1 MCQYRY
7 DYYGYC
13 QHQEFILVKL
23 CEDAISLARSD
34 KHQTKHNTEGAIVQA
49 PPIDTTTASLRAAES
64 NLCITKPSI
73 VPDRKVDRSIY
84 PSSTI
89 IHIIVST
96 MAPESQ
102 ETRLVPSPL
111 LHTPIENILILDSDH
126 EQEFVQEAERHYND
140 IISGGKSPAYYKAIE
155 IQLLQVLDRVR
166 ELVDPSSSAAVRLQ
180 QLHEHNDQSS
190 DQAVSIGPSTPKQ
203 IPLDNFPA
211 LSLTIAPRGDAP
223 IQSYAKVVMN
233 SLPQPPPAVVQKGEP
248 EKIIEPQP
256 ASHVSSV
263 KDEDG
268 DWYVVDRSGR
278 GTRSQ
283 KQHVAV
289 TERRTRKTLPQ
300 AWLQM
305 NEDAITPEDTSH
317 KSQQR
322 TARVK
327 GPHTQ
332 PPQAQVN
339 SLKSKSSKPTLTKTT
354 ASKTPGYAS
363 PTKASTIRTAGT
375 FDSARSPSPCK
386 SRSMRADTNA
396 TITPPDQQLSSRSVA
411 STVSDAARRK
421 NLPAHGKQP
430 VAQIAFG
437 LDGTFESVP
446 ASMAQTFSGN
456 SLRPSKKA
464 KLDLR
469 IHIPDPSSS
478 LPRPSSPSRIPIAV
492 PPNSSTEDYER
503 VASGRVTGQTVELT
517 EADRAAS
524 KLVDRA
530 SILDPIR
537 RRLSS
542 ASTTSQGRSST
553 SSTERQRKDSGAKS
567 LKDMVCVEGD
577 LTEEPNMIQDSGMAL
592 AEKDLQAKMQQP
604 PKAVVSSETSALEP
618 ASAHLLDTIKQTA
631 ETHAVRQMDGQVN
644 GHVAPSSGLE
654 EAQQAGKLLDFHA
667 ACQSQHISCASSP
680 EKDPAV
686 LKCVP
691 LQARTSRGHER
702 SSSGPAGFSLR
713 ATAAHFVP
721 TPTLQDDFGPLSA
734 PELASSFS
742 VPPASATLS
751 LAPALAS
758 APRLAPTLLSL
769 YPTILSTAV
778 PEISSQQFSTQLPST
793 MGGYSSWLPDDE
805 WNKLPYET
813 KRAISKERKE
823 RGSSSASS
831 PGFAS
836 TMFSN
841 FSTSP
846 SLSSMGPIIEPGIE
860 LDNPQWDWMQAGQ
873 GGVRFGRAPLPT
885 MPEPECDGNQRRG
898 WDVKSAAPGWR
909 YGWRGGDGLEISFK
923 GDGPVA
929 ERNPNAPVNFNE
941 YNNDL
946 YGKPTKKGQKY
957 GGRQWSKRNGIS
969 PNSRV
974 REWAKNANYPA
985 IPCGNF
991 EVVQAIEH
999 FPYFPNTWCHS
1010 CLPGHA

>member
-1 MCQYRY
+1 
-7 DYYGYC
+7 
-13 QHQEFILVKL
+13 
-23 CEDAISLARSD
+23 
-34 KHQTKHNTEGAIVQA
+34 
-49 PPIDTTTASLRAAES
+49 
-64 NLCITKPSI
+64 
-73 VPDRKVDRSIY
+73 
-84 PSSTI
+84 
-89 IHIIVST
+89 

-102 ETRLVPSPL
+102 ETRLVPLTL
-111 LHTPIENILILDSDH
+111 LHTPFEDILILDSDH
-126 EQEFVQEAERHYND
+126 EQEFIQETERHYND
-140 IISGGKSPAYYKAIE
+140 IISGGKPPAYYKAIE

-166 ELVDPSSSAAVRLQ
+166 ELADPSSSAAVRLQ
-180 QLHEHNDQSS
+180 QLHEHNGQSS
-190 DQAVSIGPSTPKQ
+190 DQAVSIGPSTPEQ

-211 LSLTIAPRGDAP
+211 LSLTITPRGDAP
-223 IQSYAKVVMN
+223 VQSYAKVVMN
-233 SLPQPPPAVVQKGEP
+233 SLPQPQPAVVQKDEP
-248 EKIIEPQP
+248 EEIIEPQS
-256 ASHVSSV
+256 ASVSSA

-278 GTRSQ
+278 GTRSL
-283 KQHVAV
+283 KQNVAV

-305 NEDAITPEDTSH
+305 NEDAVTPEDTSH
-317 KSQQR
+317 KSKQR
-322 TARVK
+322 PARAK

-332 PPQAQVN
+332 LLQAQAS
-339 SLKSKSSKPTLTKTT
+339 SLKSKSSKPNLTKTT

-396 TITPPDQQLSSRSVA
+396 TTTPSDQQLHSRSVA
-411 STVSDAARRK
+411 STVFEAARRK

-430 VAQIAFG
+430 VSQIAFG

-446 ASMAQTFSGN
+446 SSMLQTFSGN
-456 SLRPSKKA
+456 SVRPSKKA

-492 PPNSSTEDYER
+492 PPNSSTEDSEP
-503 VASGRVTGQTVELT
+503 VASGRVTGQTVELV

-524 KLVDRA
+524 KPVDRA

-553 SSTERQRKDSGAKS
+553 SSTERQRKDSGAKN
-567 LKDMVCVEGD
+567 LEEMACVEDD
-577 LTEEPNMIQDSGMAL
+577 LMEEPNMIHDSRMAL

-604 PKAVVSSETSALEP
+604 PKGVAHLETLALEP
-618 ASAHLLDTIKQTA
+618 ASAHSLDTIKQTA
-631 ETHAVRQMDGQVN
+631 ETHAVRQRDCQVKE
-644 GHVAPSSGLE
+644 HVTPSSGLE
-654 EAQQAGKLLDFHA
+654 EAQQAGRLLEFQA
-667 ACQSQHISCASSP
+667 ACHSQHISCASSP

-686 LKCVP
+686 LKCGPVK
-691 LQARTSRGHER
+691 ARTSKGHER

-721 TPTLQDDFGPLSA
+721 TPTSQNNFGPLSA

-742 VPPASATLS
+742 LPPTPATLS
-751 LAPALAS
+751 LAPALAF
-758 APRLAPTLLSL
+758 APQLAPTLLSL
-769 YPTILSTAV
+769 YPTILPTAV
-778 PEISSQQFSTQLPST
+778 PERSPQHFLTQLPST
-793 MGGYSSWLPDDE
+793 QDGCSSWLPDDE
-805 WNKLPYET
+805 WNNLPYET
-813 KRAISKERKE
+813 RRAISKERKE

-831 PGFAS
+831 PGLTS

-846 SLSSMGPIIEPGIE
+846 SLSSMGPVIEPGME
-860 LDNPQWDWMQAGQ
+860 VGNPQWDWMQAGQ
-873 GGVRFGRAPLPT
+873 GGVRFGRAPLPI
-885 MPEPECDGNQRRG
+885 MPEPEYDGNQRRG

-941 YNNDL
+941 YNNDF

-957 GGRQWSKRNGIS
+957 DMRQSSKRNGFS

-999 FPYFPNTWCHS
+999 LPYFPNTWCHS

>member
-1 MCQYRY
+1 
-7 DYYGYC
+7 
-13 QHQEFILVKL
+13 
-23 CEDAISLARSD
+23 
-34 KHQTKHNTEGAIVQA
+34 
-49 PPIDTTTASLRAAES
+49 
-64 NLCITKPSI
+64 
-73 VPDRKVDRSIY
+73 
-84 PSSTI
+84 
-89 IHIIVST
+89 

-102 ETRLVPSPL
+102 EMRSVSLTSS
-111 LHTPIENILILDSDH
+111 HYSFQDILTLNSDH
-126 EQEFVQEAERHYND
+126 EQEFAQEAERHYND
-140 IISGGKSPAYYKAIE
+140 IISGGKPPACYKAIE

-166 ELVDPSSSAAVRLQ
+166 ELADPSTSAAVRLQ
-180 QLHEHNDQSS
+180 QLHEHNGQSS
-190 DQAVSIGPSTPKQ
+190 DQAGSVDPSTPEQ
-203 IPLDNFPA
+203 ILLDNFPA
-211 LSLTIAPRGDAP
+211 LFLTVAPRSDAP

-233 SLPQPPPAVVQKGEP
+233 SLPRPPPAVAQKDEP
-248 EKIIEPQP
+248 EEIIEPQP
-256 ASHVSSV
+256 ATHVSSV

-278 GTRSQ
+278 AARFQ

-305 NEDAITPEDTSH
+305 NEDAVTPEDTTH

-327 GPHTQ
+327 GPYTQ
-332 PPQAQVN
+332 LHQAQAN

-375 FDSARSPSPCK
+375 FDSAKSPSPCK

-396 TITPPDQQLSSRSVA
+396 TITPSDQQLPSRSVA
-411 STVSDAARRK
+411 STVFDAARRK

-430 VAQIAFG
+430 VTQIAFG
-437 LDGTFESVP
+437 LDGTSESVP
-446 ASMAQTFSGN
+446 ASMLQTFSGN
-456 SLRPSKKA
+456 SVRPSKKA

-492 PPNSSTEDYER
+492 PPNSSTEDSEP
-503 VASGRVTGQTVELT
+503 VASGRVAGQTVEHA

-524 KLVDRA
+524 KPVDRA
-530 SILDPIR
+530 SILDPVR

-542 ASTTSQGRSST
+542 ASTASQGRSST
-553 SSTERQRKDSGAKS
+553 SSTERQRRDSGAEN
-567 LKDMVCVEGD
+567 LKEMACVEDD
-577 LTEEPNMIQDSGMAL
+577 LTEEPNMIYDSGMVL
-592 AEKDLQAKMQQP
+592 AEKDLQAEMQQP
-604 PKAVVSSETSALEP
+604 PEAVTSLKTPALEP
-618 ASAHLLDTIKQTA
+618 ASAHLLNTIKHTA
-631 ETHAVRQMDGQVN
+631 ETHAVRQSDGQVK
-644 GHVAPSSGLE
+644 GHVTPSSGLE
-654 EAQQAGKLLDFHA
+654 EAQQAGRLLEFQA
-667 ACQSQHISCASSP
+667 ACHSQHVSCASSP
-680 EKDPAV
+680 KKDPAV
-686 LKCVP
+686 LKCGPVK
-691 LQARTSRGHER
+691 ARTSKGHER

-721 TPTLQDDFGPLSA
+721 TPTSQDDFGPLSA

-742 VPPASATLS
+742 LPLTPATLS
-751 LAPALAS
+751 LAPALAF
-758 APRLAPTLLSL
+758 APQLAPTLSSL
-769 YPTILSTAV
+769 YPSILSTAV
-778 PEISSQQFSTQLPST
+778 PERSSQQFSIQLPST
-793 MGGYSSWLPDDE
+793 LDGCSSWLPDDE
-805 WNKLPYET
+805 WNNLPYET
-813 KRAISKERKE
+813 KRAISRERKE

-846 SLSSMGPIIEPGIE
+846 SLPSMGPVTEPGME
-860 LDNPQWDWMQAGQ
+860 VGNPQWDWMQAGQ
-873 GGVRFGRAPLPT
+873 GGVRFGRAPLPI
-885 MPEPECDGNQRRG
+885 MPEPEYDGNQRRG

-941 YNNDL
+941 YNNDF

-957 GGRQWSKRNGIS
+957 DRRQSSKRDGVS

-991 EVVQAIEH
+991 EVVQAVEH
-999 FPYFPNTWCHS
+999 LPYFPNTWCHS

>member
-1 MCQYRY
+1 
-7 DYYGYC
+7 
-13 QHQEFILVKL
+13 
-23 CEDAISLARSD
+23 
-34 KHQTKHNTEGAIVQA
+34 
-49 PPIDTTTASLRAAES
+49 
-64 NLCITKPSI
+64 
-73 VPDRKVDRSIY
+73 
-84 PSSTI
+84 
-89 IHIIVST
+89 

-102 ETRLVPSPL
+102 EMRSVSLTSSHYSV
-111 LHTPIENILILDSDH
+111 EDILTLNSDH
-126 EQEFVQEAERHYND
+126 EQEFAQEAERHYND
-140 IISGGKSPAYYKAIE
+140 IISGGKPPAYYKAIE

-166 ELVDPSSSAAVRLQ
+166 ELADPSSSAAVRLQ
-180 QLHEHNDQSS
+180 QHHEHNGQSS
-190 DQAVSIGPSTPKQ
+190 DQAVSIGPSTPGQ
-203 IPLDNFPA
+203 IALDNFPA
-211 LSLTIAPRGDAP
+211 LSLTVVPRSDAP
-223 IQSYAKVVMN
+223 IQSYAKVVKN
-233 SLPQPPPAVVQKGEP
+233 SLPQPPPAVAQKDEP
-248 EKIIEPQP
+248 EKIIEPQAATYVP
-256 ASHVSSV
+256 SV

-278 GTRSQ
+278 GARSQ

-305 NEDAITPEDTSH
+305 NEDAVTTDDTSH

-332 PPQAQVN
+332 LLQAQAN
-339 SLKSKSSKPTLTKTT
+339 SLKSKSSKPALTKTT

-386 SRSMRADTNA
+386 SKSMRADTNA
-396 TITPPDQQLSSRSVA
+396 TITPSDQQLPSRSVA
-411 STVSDAARRK
+411 STVFDAVRRK
-421 NLPAHGKQP
+421 NIPAHGKQP
-430 VAQIAFG
+430 ITQTAFG
-437 LDGTFESVP
+437 LDGTFESIP
-446 ASMAQTFSGN
+446 TSMLQNFSAN
-456 SLRPSKKA
+456 SVRPSKKA

-492 PPNSSTEDYER
+492 PPNSSTEDSEP
-503 VASGRVTGQTVELT
+503 VASDRVTVQTAELA

-524 KLVDRA
+524 GPIDRA
-530 SILDPIR
+530 SILDPAR

-553 SSTERQRKDSGAKS
+553 SSTERQRKDSGAKN
-567 LKDMVCVEGD
+567 LKEMACVEDD
-577 LTEEPNMIQDSGMAL
+577 LTEEPNMIHDSEMVL
-592 AEKDLQAKMQQP
+592 AEKDLQTKMQQP
-604 PKAVVSSETSALEP
+604 PKAVASFVTPTFEP
-618 ASAHLLDTIKQTA
+618 ASALLLNTIKQTA
-631 ETHAVRQMDGQVN
+631 ETHTVRQSGDQIK

-654 EAQQAGKLLDFHA
+654 EAQQAGRLLEFQA
-667 ACQSQHISCASSP
+667 ACHSQHISWASSP

-686 LKCVP
+686 LKCGPVK
-691 LQARTSRGHER
+691 ARTSKGHER

-721 TPTLQDDFGPLSA
+721 TPTSQDDFGPLSA

-742 VPPASATLS
+742 LPHTPATLS
-751 LAPALAS
+751 LAPAPAF
-758 APRLAPTLLSL
+758 APQLAPTLLSL
-769 YPTILSTAV
+769 YPTMFSTAV
-778 PEISSQQFSTQLPST
+778 TERSPQQFSTKLPST
-793 MGGYSSWLPDDE
+793 LDGCSSWLPDDE
-805 WNKLPYET
+805 WNNLPYET
-813 KRAISKERKE
+813 RRAISRERKE
-823 RGSSSASS
+823 RGSISSSS
-831 PGFAS
+831 PGLAS
-836 TMFSN
+836 AMFSN

-846 SLSSMGPIIEPGIE
+846 SLSSMGPVIEPGME
-860 LDNPQWDWMQAGQ
+860 LGNPQWDWMQAGQ
-873 GGVRFGRAPLPT
+873 GGVRFGRAPLPI
-885 MPEPECDGNQRRG
+885 MPEPEYDGNQRRG

-941 YNNDL
+941 YNNNF
-946 YGKPTKKGQKY
+946 YEKPTKKGQKY
-957 GGRQWSKRNGIS
+957 DGRQSSKRNGVS
-969 PNSRV
+969 PDSRV
-974 REWAKNANYPA
+974 REWAKNANHPA

-999 FPYFPNTWCHS
+999 LPYFPNTWCHS